1 MKNNRNHLRSK
12 HLGTVFSVLSIF
24 VLATTVLVPAL
35 QNSAFAYG
43 AASTRSIELSN
54 SQINATGV
62 SYKVQF
68 TTASSIKSVVIDFC
82 TESPLYADTCSA
94 VSGFTAVSA
103 GFTAGTGTAGWSITP
118 GADHVDVHGA
128 AATGTVSFTLTNIT
142 NPNTNGAF
150 YARIYDYTANP
161 DDYTSTSSPG
171 TVADFGGIALT
182 TSTAI
187 GLTAKVQEELT
198 FCVAGLA
205 ITNNCANAGGNPP
218 NLTIGHGSPT
228 LILDST
234 AVDTAPA
241 YMQTSTNAQNGIIVR
256 MKNSNSCGGLS
267 NDGGTTCNIAPV
279 GSTAATI
286 NPGTAEFGL
295 NVASSSGGIGTE
307 SPAAPY
313 STAGEYGMDNTSA
326 PDNVTSTYGSEI
338 AFTSGA
344 VSNVNNTLTFAATA
358 ANTTAAG
365 IYTAN
370 MDLIATGTF

>member
-1 MKNNRNHLRSK
+1 
-12 HLGTVFSVLSIF
+12 
-24 VLATTVLVPAL
+24 
-35 QNSAFAYG
+35 
-43 AASTRSIELSN
+43 
-54 SQINATGV
+54 
-62 SYKVQF
+62 
-68 TTASSIKSVVIDFC
+68 
-82 TESPLYADTCSA
+82 
-94 VSGFTAVSA
+94 
-103 GFTAGTGTAGWSITP
+103 
-118 GADHVDVHGA
+118 
-128 AATGTVSFTLTNIT
+128 
-142 NPNTNGAF
+142 
-150 YARIYDYTANP
+150 
-161 DDYTSTSSPG
+161 
-171 TVADFGGIALT
+171 
-182 TSTAI
+182 
-187 GLTAKVQEELT
+187 
-198 FCVAGLA
+198 
-205 ITNNCANAGGNPP
+205 
-218 NLTIGHGSPT
+218 
-228 LILDST
+228 
-234 AVDTAPA
+234 
-241 YMQTSTNAQNGIIVR
+241 MQTSTNAQNGIIVR